1 MHTQVAGLHTHD
13 LSQNIFIYNSNGGL
27 LGERVRERVSDVG
40 LLGGGVNEDEWWC
53 FRDIIPVNFGG

>member
-1 MHTQVAGLHTHD
+1 MHTQVAGLHTRD

-40 LLGGGVNEDEWWC
+40 LLGGGVGKV
-53 FRDIIPVNFGG
+53 IGGLGKMSGGV

>member
-27 LGERVRERVSDVG
+27 LGEWVRGGVSDIG
-40 LLGGGVNEDEWWC
+40 LLGGGV
-53 FRDIIPVNFGG
+53 RKVVAGMGKMSGGV